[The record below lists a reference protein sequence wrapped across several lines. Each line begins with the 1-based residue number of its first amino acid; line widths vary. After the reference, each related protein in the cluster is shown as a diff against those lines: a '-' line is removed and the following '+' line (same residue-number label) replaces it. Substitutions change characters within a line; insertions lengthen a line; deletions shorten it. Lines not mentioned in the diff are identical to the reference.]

1 MIKTDTTKT
10 DIVKEVKIK
19 TDIIKTDIVKEVK
32 TKTLPNSYNN
42 KNSIFF
48 FGGGMVFNTTFS
60 NLSYIYRG
68 ANILEMVRAT
78 TNL

>member
-1 MIKTDTTKT
+1 MVMIKTDTTKT

-32 TKTLPNSYNN
+32 TKTLPNSYKN
-42 KNSIFF
+42 KNSIIF

-60 NLSYIYRG
+60 NLSYIVVP
-68 ANILEMVRAT
+68 IFWKW
-78 TNL
+78 

>member
-1 MIKTDTTKT
+1 MIKTDTT
-10 DIVKEVKIK
+10 
-19 TDIIKTDIVKEVK
+19 KTDIVKEVK

-60 NLSYIYRG
+60 NLSYIVVP
-68 ANILEMVRAT
+68 IFWKW
-78 TNL
+78 